1 MGKLQ
6 FGLGRPHCVNEHPT
20 SVNLLSFYVRLSGE
34 KKKKCFPAYSLFAM
48 TYKMRLMTIKT
59 GLWQLVW
66 QAAHDGFNSNPWGF
80 LSLLV
85 VSAQPFQ
92 RGITFACTY
101 HSVHVFLYCVAF
113 TGVPALMWLD
123 VVMGY
128 LVLLSTSAFSIF
140 CPVRNCHIPPL

>member
-1 MGKLQ
+1 MNKLQ
-6 FGLGRPHCVNEHPT
+6 FGLRRPHWINEYPT
-20 SVNLLSFYVRLSGE
+20 SVNLLSFYVSLSGE
-34 KKKKCFPAYSLFAM
+34 KKCFPAYSLFEV
-48 TYKMRLMTIKT
+48 TYKMSLMTIKT
-59 GLWQLVW
+59 GLKQLVW

-92 RGITFACTY
+92 CGITFARTY
-101 HSVHVFLYCVAF
+101 HSAHVFLYCVAF
-113 TGVPALMWLD
+113 TGVPALMCLQAA
-123 VVMGY
+123 VGY